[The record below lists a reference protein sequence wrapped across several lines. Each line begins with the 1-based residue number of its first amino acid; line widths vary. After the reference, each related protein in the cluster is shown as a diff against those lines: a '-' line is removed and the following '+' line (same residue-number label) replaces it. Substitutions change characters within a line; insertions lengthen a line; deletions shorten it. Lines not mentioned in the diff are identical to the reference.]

1 MRRTPTTDTINT
13 ADDRGAAAQPG
24 FEQAF
29 RELARARAAYEDV
42 AGDPEN
48 IPAIADAAARLD
60 RARQSMRL
68 LRRAAA

>member
-1 MRRTPTTDTINT
+1 MRRTPTTACSTSSVSAT
-13 ADDRGAAAQPG
+13 
-24 FEQAF
+24 
-29 RELARARAAYEDV
+29 
-42 AGDPEN
+42 DPEN